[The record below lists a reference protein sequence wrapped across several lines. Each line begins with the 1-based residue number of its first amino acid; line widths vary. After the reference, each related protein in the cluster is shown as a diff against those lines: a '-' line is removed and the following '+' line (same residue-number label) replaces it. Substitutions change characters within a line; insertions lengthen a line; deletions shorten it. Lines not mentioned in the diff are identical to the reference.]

1 MKTLKTI
8 MKKRTIQMMLLFI
21 IPFSGCKKDEEK
33 VKGCTDPISVNYNP
47 AAEESDG
54 SCQYAGTGGSTTI
67 VAFPKHHGNST
78 TPIFA
83 YVKFNVQNLPGLD
96 SSNYDLILYADSTE
110 DHIEIENLKP
120 GKYFIYEVA
129 YDSNISDTVKGGIP
143 YTLTQSSGEVL
154 LDIPVTE

>member
-1 MKTLKTI
+1 MKTVKQI
-8 MKKRTIQMMLLFI
+8 FGNRTIQLILLFAI
-21 IPFSGCKKDEEK
+21 SFTACKKDKEK

-67 VAFPKHHGNST
+67 VAFPKHHGNPT

-83 YVKFNVQNLPGLD
+83 YVKFNVQNIPGTD
-96 SSNYDLILYADSTE
+96 SSNYDLVLYADSTE

-120 GKYFIYEVA
+120 GKYYIYEIA
-129 YDSNISDTVKGGIP
+129 FDNGISDTVRGGIP

>member
-1 MKTLKTI
+1 MKAIKSTSL
-8 MKKRTIQMMLLFI
+8 KRTCQILFLLLI
-21 IPFSGCKKDEEK
+21 TLTSCKKDPDK
-33 VKGCTDPISVNYNP
+33 VKGCIDPISVNYNP
-47 AAEESDG
+47 AAEERDG

-67 VAFPKHHGNST
+67 VAFPKHHGNPT

-83 YVKFNVQNLPGLD
+83 YVKFNVQNIPGTD
-96 SSNYDLILYADSTE
+96 SSNYDLVLYADSTE

-120 GKYFIYEVA
+120 GKYYIYEIA
-129 YDSNISDTVKGGIP
+129 FDNGISDTVRGGIP